1 MKSTENINQLITE
14 LDTLRKRVNELE
26 QYEAER
32 AICENTSK
40 KTEEAFL
47 QLFNSTE
54 EIAFLQELDGTI
66 VIANEN
72 SKHFYKILEG
82 NIVGKSIFD
91 LVPEDRVENAKEKVK
106 AVVDTKKT
114 VRFEGTLG
122 QSVFENSLYPVFD
135 QEGNVRRIA
144 VYVRDI
150 TVRKRLESAVHQ
162 AEEKYRTI
170 YENAME
176 GIFQTDLEGR
186 FISANPALA
195 SIHGYDSPEELIK
208 TVTDIPHQL
217 YVNPT
222 DFTNLSKLLHIQGEA
237 QGVETQ
243 MYRKDHSRHWIVIN
257 VRTVKD
263 EQGKVQYYEGTMLDV
278 TNRKLAEEQLKESE
292 ERYRIAIEHSNDGV
306 AIVRGDIHEFVN
318 RRFLEMFG
326 YDSLDDLV
334 GKKVFVIVHPDDR
347 EKVVEINR
355 RRQTGQPVPSRYEF
369 KGITRDGRVIYVDVS
384 AATISY
390 RENLVYL
397 TYLRDITERKK
408 AEEALRNERNRFQA
422 LSDSA
427 PFGIMVIDEQGNFT
441 YLNPKFTE
449 LFGYDLNDAPS
460 GRIWYKKAFPD
471 IKERVAAMSGWVRN
485 VKNTTP
491 GQRIAK
497 IFTVTC
503 KDGTKKTV
511 NFIPVRLA
519 TGEYLVSLD
528 DITERI
534 QAQNALLQSHKELEN
549 LNRAKTKAVNHIS
562 HELKTPAK

>member
-150 TVRKRLESAVHQ
+150 TIRKRLESAVHQ

-195 SIHGYDSPEELIK
+195 SIHGYDSPGELIK

-217 YVNPT
+217 YVNLT
-222 DFTNLSKLLHIQGEA
+222 DFTNHRNCYIS
-237 QGVETQ
+237 
-243 MYRKDHSRHWIVIN
+243 
-257 VRTVKD
+257 
-263 EQGKVQYYEGTMLDV
+263 
-278 TNRKLAEEQLKESE
+278 
-292 ERYRIAIEHSNDGV
+292 
-306 AIVRGDIHEFVN
+306 
-318 RRFLEMFG
+318 
-326 YDSLDDLV
+326 
-334 GKKVFVIVHPDDR
+334 R
-347 EKVVEINR
+347 EKLKALR
-355 RRQTGQPVPSRYEF
+355 RRC
-369 KGITRDGRVIYVDVS
+369 I
-384 AATISY
+384 
-390 RENLVYL
+390 
-397 TYLRDITERKK
+397 
-408 AEEALRNERNRFQA
+408 
-422 LSDSA
+422 
-427 PFGIMVIDEQGNFT
+427 
-441 YLNPKFTE
+441 
-449 LFGYDLNDAPS
+449 
-460 GRIWYKKAFPD
+460 GRI
-471 IKERVAAMSGWVRN
+471 
-485 VKNTTP
+485 T
-491 GQRIAK
+491 
-497 IFTVTC
+497 
-503 KDGTKKTV
+503 
-511 NFIPVRLA
+511 
-519 TGEYLVSLD
+519 
-528 DITERI
+528 
-534 QAQNALLQSHKELEN
+534 
-549 LNRAKTKAVNHIS
+549 AVIG
-562 HELKTPAK
+562 